1 MKNIAI
7 INVCDDMSTGKIAMG
22 FYNDL
27 KEKGYNTYFYYGSGS
42 IHTDPHIVR
51 IDSVMEYFYHT
62 FMSRLT
68 GMQGSFSV
76 MATRRLIKSMNECQ
90 IDTIILV
97 SIHGYYLNERM
108 FFKHVAKNNIRLV
121 YTMIDEYPFLGA
133 CGFEPSCQK
142 YITGK
147 GKCPNVRNKYPKSW
161 FFDTCSSVLRRKQ
174 ESYKAMKNTVFCG
187 PEFLVN
193 KASKSYLGQYMK
205 RVVLDEAID
214 LEFYKPH
221 DVKDLR
227 KELGIEGDK
236 IIILCVASTNN
247 PWKGADFFIEA
258 AKRIGEDKRFVF
270 IHIGYRYSD
279 VIELPSNYI
288 PIKFVEKDSDFAR
301 YYSLADLLVYPSV
314 ADAMSNVCLE
324 SFACGTP
331 IVCFDISGMPY
342 LLDETVG
349 KLVPPRDVDALV
361 KEIKAAKK
369 KTDDDVNICRNY
381 ALKRYDRR
389 VNIEKLI
396 EIAEQTE

>member
-1 MKNIAI
+1 MRNIAV

-27 KEKGYNTYFYYGSGS
+27 KAKGYNTYFYHGSGT
-42 IHTDPHIVR
+42 IHPDPHIIR
-51 IDSVMEYFYHT
+51 IDTVLEYYFHT

-76 MATRRLIKSMNECQ
+76 LATKRLIKSMNERM

-97 SIHGYYLNERM
+97 SVHGYYLNERM
-108 FFKHVAKNNIRLV
+108 FFNYVANKNIRLV

-133 CGFEPSCQK
+133 CGFEPQCQK
-142 YITGK
+142 YITGI
-147 GKCPNVRNKYPKSW
+147 GRCPNVRNKYPKSW
-161 FFDTCSSVLRRKQ
+161 FFDTCGSVLKRKK
-174 ESYKAMKNTVFCG
+174 ECYLKLNNAIFCG
-187 PEFLVN
+187 PEFLDN
-193 KASKSYLGQYMK
+193 KASKSLLGKYMK

-214 LEFYKPH
+214 MDLYQPR
-221 DVKDLR
+221 DVTDLR
-227 KELGIEGDK
+227 KELGIEEGK
-236 IIILCVASTNN
+236 IIILCVASTSN

-258 AKRIGEDKRFVF
+258 AKRIGDDSRFVF
-270 IHIGYRYSD
+270 IHIGYKYSD
-279 VIELPSNYI
+279 VSDLPSNYI
-288 PIKFVEKDSDFAR
+288 PIRFVEKDSDFAR

-314 ADAMSNVCLE
+314 ADAMSNVCIE

-361 KEIKAAKK
+361 NEIKAAKK
-369 KTDDDVNICRNY
+369 KTEDDVNTCRHY

-396 EIAEQTE
+396 EIAEKE